1 MAYSH
6 KTSAFLAFK
15 FANYHGLIE
24 VGIAIAIKYMVVDA
38 LLSADPH
45 LKFSE
50 KIFMPEQYLHLTDTI
65 MPFIEA
71 STDPVT
77 KSIHIYTF
85 LLYV

>member
-1 MAYSH
+1 MVSS
-6 KTSAFLAFK
+6 KD
-15 FANYHGLIE
+15 
-24 VGIAIAIKYMVVDA
+24 GIAIAIKYMVVDA

-50 KIFMPEQYLHLTDTI
+50 KIFVPEQFLHLTDAI

-77 KSIHIYTF
+77 NPYLHFS
-85 LLYV
+85 LYV